1 MAGPVQDLLITVPII
16 INIFSRFQTS
26 MNVLKV
32 CQTARVKLHAS
43 TQVVVT
49 TVIAQLDIMEMEGQI
64 RELAVLVC

>member
-1 MAGPVQDLLITVPII
+1 MAGPVQDLLITVLII
-16 INIFSRFQTS
+16 INIFSHFQTS

-32 CQTARVKLHAS
+32 CQTARVKLHVS

-49 TVIAQLDIMEMEGQI
+49 TVIAQLDITEMEGQI